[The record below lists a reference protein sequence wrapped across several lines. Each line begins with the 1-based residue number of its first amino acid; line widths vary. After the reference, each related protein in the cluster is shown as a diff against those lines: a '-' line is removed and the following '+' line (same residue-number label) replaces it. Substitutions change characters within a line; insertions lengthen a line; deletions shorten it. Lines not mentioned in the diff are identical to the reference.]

1 LNTANKLTVLRI
13 VLIPVFLTLLYIDFG
28 ISNYVAMAVFITA
41 GLTDIEDG
49 YIARHRKQVTDFGK
63 FLDPLADK
71 ILVVAAMLWFVER
84 SVMPAWVALIVI
96 IREFMITGLR
106 LVAIDNGRVIAA
118 GLLGKIKTV
127 VTMGS
132 LTVMFLPLCNWMI
145 YTCLVLIT
153 VTTLVS
159 GVEYFVKN
167 KDIINWRK

>member
-1 LNTANKLTVLRI
+1 MNLPNKLTMLRI
-13 VLIPVFLTLLYIDFG
+13 LLVPVFVGLVLTNTRWG
-28 ISNYVAMAVFITA
+28 VAAGLAVFIVA
-41 GLTDIEDG
+41 SLTDAADG
-49 YIARHRKQVTDFGK
+49 RIARKRGLATDFGK

-145 YTCLVLIT
+145 FTCLVLIT